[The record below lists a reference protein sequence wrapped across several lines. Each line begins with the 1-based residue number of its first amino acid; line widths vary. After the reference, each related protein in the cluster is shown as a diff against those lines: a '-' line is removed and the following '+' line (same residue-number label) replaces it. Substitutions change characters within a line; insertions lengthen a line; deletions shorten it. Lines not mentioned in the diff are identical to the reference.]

1 MILTFKGHNGSTV
14 VLHQSGELQGY
25 EFLEFPPAFRFVRAG
40 VPITDWAAPMP
51 KYVSLLGPV
60 VIDSNV
66 RTRGLDSTNL
76 AIETRGLPGVFT
88 LLIWLRE

>member
-1 MILTFKGHNGSTV
+1 MILTFKGHNGSPV
-14 VLHQSGELQGY
+14 VLHLSGELEGY
-25 EFLEFPPAFRFVRAG
+25 EFLELPRAFRFVRAG

-76 AIETRGLPGVFT
+76 VIETQGLPGVFT